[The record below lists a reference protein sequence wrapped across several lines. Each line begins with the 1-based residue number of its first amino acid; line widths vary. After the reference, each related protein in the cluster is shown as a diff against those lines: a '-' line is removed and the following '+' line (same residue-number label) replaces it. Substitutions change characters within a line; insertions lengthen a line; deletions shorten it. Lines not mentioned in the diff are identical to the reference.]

1 MVLFGHQTRLGK
13 IFVVQIRKNLCEN
26 KQNVTTTQTWWVVG
40 QRNSQKTLYLG
51 FNDNNGNKHLTW
63 KTTFCFRQGQ
73 LLPKGFVPS
82 SFGLLF
88 ENGVHSL
95 VISLAGELG
104 VAGTTSSWLIELEA
118 NVCCCCCCLN
128 KMSSRMAS
136 CFTFSWA
143 AAAAIKMLG
152 PPTTDP
158 GVATLRTG
166 GLVRLRGLDIR
177 ISFSSTLPV

>member
-1 MVLFGHQTRLGK
+1 M
-13 IFVVQIRKNLCEN
+13 N
-26 KQNVTTTQTWWVVG
+26 KTPQQTQTWWVVG
-40 QRNSQKTLYLG
+40 QRTKNTKNVVFRIQQHHHHQQQ
-51 FNDNNGNKHLTW
+51 NNKHLTW

-73 LLPKGFVPS
+73 PLPKGFVPS

-104 VAGTTSSWLIELEA
+104 VAGTTSSWVMELAA
-118 NVCCCCCCLN
+118 NFCCCCCCLN

-158 GVATLRTG
+158 GVATRRTG